1 VRNAA
6 VRMLVWSLSPFGT
19 IVNAAGLFA
28 VLVIA
33 GVGWNRPVLW
43 VAVAIFLASS
53 AYLDVR
59 AYVARRREGLSAYQ
73 TAELVLERIWGIPR
87 ASEEDR

>member
-1 VRNAA
+1 MRSAA
-6 VRMLVWSLSPFGT
+6 VRMLVWSLSPLGT

-33 GVGWNRPVLW
+33 GVAWDRPLLW
-43 VAVAIFLASS
+43 LAVAIFFATS

-59 AYVARRREGLSAYQ
+59 AYVARRREGLTAYEA
-73 TAELVLERIWGIPR
+73 AELVMERIWGIPR
-87 ASEEDR
+87 EEGER